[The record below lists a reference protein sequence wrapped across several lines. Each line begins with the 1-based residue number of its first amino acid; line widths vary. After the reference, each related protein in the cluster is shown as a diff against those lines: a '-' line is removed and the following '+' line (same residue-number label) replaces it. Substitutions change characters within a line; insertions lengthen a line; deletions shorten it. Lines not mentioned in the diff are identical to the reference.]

1 MKLIAQAL
9 TLGAALFTVG
19 CQTMTPEQKAQMEAD
34 ARLCAKNGMLV
45 EEMFG
50 YYSCHRMPS
59 DHELQRYLMVESAC
73 IASGG
78 TVIANEI
85 GGAFGTPTYTKV
97 ACIQNHSNTT
107 QAAAPTTCRT
117 TFHGNVARTQCQ

>member
-1 MKLIAQAL
+1 MKLIGTTLA
-9 TLGAALFTVG
+9 LGATLFMVG

-59 DHELQRYLMVESAC
+59 DHELQRYLVVEQAC
-73 IASGG
+73 ITSGG

-97 ACIQNHSNTT
+97 ACLQNYSNTT
-107 QAAAPTTCRT
+107 QAATPTNCRT
-117 TFHGNVARTQCQ
+117 TFHGNVAKTQCL

>member
-1 MKLIAQAL
+1 MKLIAKAL
-9 TLGAALFTVG
+9 TLGAALFMVG

-59 DHELQRYLMVESAC
+59 DHELQRYLMVGERLHSKRRVLSSQTKSVGLLAHRLIQRL
-73 IASGG
+73 IAFK
-78 TVIANEI
+78 TIAHHANSRAYKLPHNI
-85 GGAFGTPTYTKV
+85 P
-97 ACIQNHSNTT
+97 
-107 QAAAPTTCRT
+107 R
-117 TFHGNVARTQCQ
+117 

>member
-1 MKLIAQAL
+1 MVKAL
-9 TLGAALFTVG
+9 ALGTALFMVG

-85 GGAFGTPTYTKV
+85 GGAFGTLTYTKV
-97 ACIQNHSNTT
+97 ACLQNYSTS
-107 QAAAPTTCRT
+107 APEPTPTNCRT
-117 TFHGNVARTQCQ
+117 VFNGRVANTQCF